1 MKKLKNAPLQEV
13 IFEAKWDLDLDSDT
27 QQPQDIGF
35 EFALGKFQNA
45 ISDEFPMIVRKFPN
59 ELPYQLFNHKVLY
72 QFWKSENTWPVLQF
86 GPGIFS
92 LNDTEKNYVWE
103 YTYYPALIKALERL
117 ISSYPKSRKLNFI
130 AYSLR
135 YIDVVPIKEYSFDS
149 WPKFIQD
156 NINFS
161 FENLFD
167 TRGKLKQ
174 FQFQQTFEMSNG
186 SGLQITI
193 SNGINKKDEPVFIWQ
208 TAVTG
213 HKKTNKAGL
222 LDWVQNAH
230 DVTSEVFK
238 DICKDNFYA
247 SFNQ

>member
-13 IFEAKWDLDLDSDT
+13 IFEAKWDLDLDSNT
-27 QQPQDIGF
+27 QQPHDIGF

-45 ISDEFPMIVRKFPN
+45 ISDNFPIIMRKFPPD
-59 ELPYQLFNHKVLY
+59 LPYQLFNHKVLY
-72 QFWKSENTWPVLQF
+72 QFWKAENTWPVLQL

-92 LNDTEKNYVWE
+92 LNDTEKNYVWGD
-103 YTYYPALIKALERL
+103 TYYPTLIEALERL
-117 ISSYPKSRKLNFI
+117 ISSYPKKLNFI
-130 AYSLR
+130 AYTLR
-135 YIDVVPIKEYSFDS
+135 YIDVVPIKEYSFAS

-174 FQFQQTFEMSNG
+174 FQFQQTFEMSNE
-186 SGLQITI
+186 SGLQITM
-193 SNGINKKDEPVFIWQ
+193 SNGINKKNESVFIWQ

-213 HKKTNKAGL
+213 HKKMDKVGL
-222 LDWVQNAH
+222 LEWVQNAH
-230 DVTSEVFK
+230 NTTSEVFK
-238 DICKDNFYA
+238 EICKDNFYA